1 MSRVSFQR
9 LRIRLVTSTTDQS
22 WAHRLSTTAPV
33 LQIATHV
40 LGQHRFRAA
49 GDSGIG
55 GAMGGGHVADDLEE
69 DEDEDNLAGQ
79 GASDMYV
86 KHNAFLHGA
95 WRQDCPPPFHSAF
108 LRKFITYVKR
118 RTRCHL
124 SAPGCGVQGG
134 KRC

>member
-1 MSRVSFQR
+1 MLASNPTRRSSAAAACSATQPPHKGA
-9 LRIRLVTSTTDQS
+9 L
-22 WAHRLSTTAPV
+22 V
-33 LQIATHV
+33 LQIAMHV

-55 GAMGGGHVADDLEE
+55 GAMGGGHLAADLEE
-69 DEDEDNLAGQ
+69 DEDEDALAGQ

-108 LRKFITYVKR
+108 LRKYIAYIKR
-118 RTRCHL
+118 RTR
-124 SAPGCGVQGG
+124 
-134 KRC
+134 